1 MPLQNYVE
9 RTPVIFSAYISPS
22 SSKSF
27 APGTV
32 VKPYDGFKINIGN
45 SFDLESGVFL
55 TPPGLGGVY
64 EFSFA
69 ISRDDVEG
77 TSYIIVEKN
86 GAKNMQ
92 FITNSNSDEYDTLS
106 FSWFLELEWNDKIR
120 LKLADSSHF
129 YASST
134 ANAVFN
140 GKYVGPTITHT
151 TIESRSAHIEISDT
165 KLLDDLKKETTLQ
178 NDFVS
183 EEEQIIKK
191 TIDINKPL
199 TKDMEKAMAQRKGD
213 FGEITEE
220 NYEKDKN

>member
-22 SSKSF
+22 PSKSF
-27 APGTV
+27 ADGTI
-32 VKPYDGFKINIGN
+32 VKPYDGFKTNIGN

-55 TPPGLGGVY
+55 TPLGGVY

-69 ISRDDVEG
+69 ISRDDEKG

-106 FSWFLELEWNDKIR
+106 FSWFLELESNDKIR

-191 TIDINKPL
+191 TVDINKPL

>member
-22 SSKSF
+22 PSRSF
-27 APGTV
+27 ADGTI
-32 VKPYDGFKINIGN
+32 VKPYDGFKTNIGN

-55 TPPGLGGVY
+55 TPLGGVY

-69 ISRDDVEG
+69 ISRDDEKG

-92 FITNSNSDEYDTLS
+92 FITNSNSDEYDALS
-106 FSWFLELEWNDKIR
+106 FSWFLELESNDKIR

-134 ANAVFN
+134 ANAIFN

-151 TIESRSAHIEISDT
+151 TIESRSANIEISDT

-191 TIDINKPL
+191 TVDINKPL
-199 TKDMEKAMAQRKGD
+199 TKDMEKAMAQQMGNYS
-213 FGEITEE
+213 EITEE
-220 NYEKDKN
+220 NHEKDKS